1 MRAEVVPGCGAGVR
15 REVCGV
21 WLWCLWAVAG
31 PGRTTPSDER
41 AARGLRG
48 LVVVPVGGGGSWPGF
63 EIDHSERSSC
73 VAISRAGR
81 RPQAQPAGSSGQVAG
96 DGGRCEVC
104 GVWLWCLW
112 AAVGPGAG
120 LLAAMRGRREVC
132 GVWLWCL
139 WAVAGPGRASRST
152 TPSEARV
159 WRSRGRAAA
168 HRRNRPDQ
176 VGRPRAARKR
186 GGGGVA
192 RNRGGED
199 AARKRGR
206 QEFSVRRRR
215 SRRGRLRNRSRMGRY
230 GPGGSRGRSRRL
242 RRLRRCR
249 GRGRGRRRR
258 RPGRV

>member
-1 MRAEVVPGCGAGVR
+1 MAGLGAEVSWLATAFRVCAR
-15 REVCGV
+15 R
-21 WLWCLWAVAG
+21 LCLA
-31 PGRTTPSDER
+31 
-41 AARGLRG
+41 
-48 LVVVPVGGGGSWPGF
+48 VVPVGGA
-63 EIDHSERSSC
+63 R
-73 VAISRAGR
+73 
-81 RPQAQPAGSSGQVAG
+81 PAGSGCGACGRRRGLAG
-96 DGGRCEVC
+96 PLPATRGRCEVC

-112 AAVGPGAG
+112 AAAGPGAG
-120 LLAAMRGRREVC
+120 LLAAMRGRREAC

-168 HRRNRPDQ
+168 HRRNRSDQ

-186 GGGGVA
+186 GGGGAA
-192 RNRGGED
+192 RKCGGED

-215 SRRGRLRNRSRMGRY
+215 SRRGRLRNRSRMGRC
-230 GPGGSRGRSRRL
+230 GPSGSRGRSRRL

>member
-15 REVCGV
+15 REACGV
-21 WLWCLWAVAG
+21 WLWCLW
-31 PGRTTPSDER
+31 

-48 LVVVPVGGGGSWPGF
+48 LVVVPVGGGGAWPGF

-96 DGGRCEVC
+96 GWR
-104 GVWLWCLW
+104 
-112 AAVGPGAG
+112 AVRGLRGLAG
-120 LLAAMRGRREVC
+120 LRDDA
-132 GVWLWCL
+132 
-139 WAVAGPGRASRST
+139 
-152 TPSEARV
+152 PSEAR
-159 WRSRGRAAA
+159 GADGERA
-168 HRRNRPDQ
+168 
-176 VGRPRAARKR
+176 GRPRAARKCGGGAAARKR
-186 GGGGVA
+186 GGGGAA
-192 RNRGGED
+192 RKRGGEA

-215 SRRGRLRNRSRMGRY
+215 SRRGRLRNRSRMGRC

>member
-1 MRAEVVPGCGAGVR
+1 MRAEVVPVGGARPAGSGCGACGRRRGLAGPLPATRGR
-15 REVCGV
+15 RE
-21 WLWCLWAVAG
+21 A
-31 PGRTTPSDER
+31 
-41 AARGLRG
+41 
-48 LVVVPVGGGGSWPGF
+48 
-63 EIDHSERSSC
+63 
-73 VAISRAGR
+73 
-81 RPQAQPAGSSGQVAG
+81 
-96 DGGRCEVC
+96 CEVC

-120 LLAAMRGRREVC
+120 LLAAMRGRCEVC

-139 WAVAGPGRASRST
+139 WAAAGPGRASRST

-168 HRRNRPDQ
+168 HRRNRSDQ

-186 GGGGVA
+186 GG
-192 RNRGGED
+192 ED

-206 QEFSVRRRR
+206 QELSVRRRR
-215 SRRGRLRNRSRMGRY
+215 SRRGRLRNRSRMGRC
-230 GPGGSRGRSRRL
+230 GPSGSRGRSRRL

>member
-1 MRAEVVPGCGAGVR
+1 M
-15 REVCGV
+15 
-21 WLWCLWAVAG
+21 
-31 PGRTTPSDER
+31 
-41 AARGLRG
+41 
-48 LVVVPVGGGGSWPGF
+48 VPVGGARSAGSG
-63 EIDHSERSSC
+63 C
-73 VAISRAGR
+73 GACGR
-81 RPQAQPAGSSGQVAG
+81 REA
-96 DGGRCEVC
+96 C

-112 AAVGPGAG
+112 AA
-120 LLAAMRGRREVC
+120 
-132 GVWLWCL
+132 
-139 WAVAGPGRASRST
+139 AGPGRASRST

-176 VGRPRAARKR
+176 VGRLRGDGGRCEVCGAWLWCLWAAVGPRRTTPSDERAARGLRGLAGLRDDAPSEARGADGERAGRPRAARKCGGGAAARKR
-186 GGGGVA
+186 GGGGAA
-192 RNRGGED
+192 RKRGGEA

-215 SRRGRLRNRSRMGRY
+215 SRRGRLRNRSRMGRC